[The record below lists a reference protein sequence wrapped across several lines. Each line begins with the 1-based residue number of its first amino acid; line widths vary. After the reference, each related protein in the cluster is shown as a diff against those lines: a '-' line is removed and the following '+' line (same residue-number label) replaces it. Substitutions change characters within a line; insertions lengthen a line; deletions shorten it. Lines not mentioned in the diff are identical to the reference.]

1 LQEASICERPR
12 VDTLDLQMN
21 VSGALVLSTFYCVA
35 VVLQHCSALSNMF
48 MYKVVMNS
56 LPRIRCRVTSC
67 LPEGVICL
75 FTDSLFQ

>member
-1 LQEASICERPR
+1 MCERPR

-21 VSGALVLSTFYCVA
+21 VSGALGVKYILLCRCCTA
-35 VVLQHCSALSNMF
+35 ALQCSVEHVYVR
-48 MYKVVMNS
+48 YKVVMNS

-67 LPEGVICL
+67 LPEGVMCL